1 MYFSVMS
8 LCLGDLLVTSLCV
21 YSNRIDF
28 LNTAIPKLL
37 YVVLLNLTS
46 YLCFLYIAQGR
57 NEVALDTQLY
67 DLVATTPLGEYLN
80 TEIFTSHPEECLD
93 LYHSYLNDF
102 VNSVYRTTKND
113 EIKVSDK
120 FTTAPL
126 KFYFVVFSWFGKH
139 LIQKYEKLLMMIS

>member
-1 MYFSVMS
+1 MYFLVTG
-8 LCLGDLLVTSLCV
+8 LCLGDLPVTSLCV
-21 YSNRIDF
+21 YSNKIDF
-28 LNTAIPKLL
+28 LTTAIPKLL
-37 YVVLLNLTS
+37 HAVLLNLTS
-46 YLCFLYIAQGR
+46 YLCFIYIAQGR

-102 VNSVYRTTKND
+102 VNSVYRTTKDD

-126 KFYFVVFSWFGKH
+126 KLFCCV
-139 LIQKYEKLLMMIS
+139 